1 MQVWLWIYCAMRAE
15 KSIDTLFILRTDK
28 RFKDW
33 KENSRCGRQSF
44 SLASLDSSLY
54 TREPDPSVGCADSS
68 PDKGSQWAVGD
79 AGPYGGDG
87 GAVDRLPLSQ
97 PAADSSPDKGSLC
110 GARWFCLRDPSP
122 LRVPAPL
129 TRGASAGD
137 RKGRP
142 YGPDKGSQTPHPTLR
157 GTFPSRGR
165 LWGMEQSQYTFF
177 LREV

>member
-33 KENSRCGRQSF
+33 KEHSRCGRQSL

-68 PDKGSQWAVGD
+68 PCRGAFAGRGGSVYGILRCAQDDSKFRGIAGDRKGR
-79 AGPYGGDG
+79 PYKDG
-87 GAVDRLPLSQ
+87 VTTPQS
-97 PAADSSPDKGSLC
+97 AAPT
-110 GARWFCLRDPSP
+110 
-122 LRVPAPL
+122 APL
-129 TRGASAGD
+129 TRGAFAGD

-142 YGPDKGSQTPHPTLR
+142 YGPDKGIQTPHPAR
-157 GTFPSRGR
+157 CATFPSGGR
-165 LWGMEQSQYTFF
+165 LK
-177 LREV
+177 LCH

>member
-33 KENSRCGRQSF
+33 KEHSRCGRQSL

-68 PDKGSQWAVGD
+68 PDKGS
-79 AGPYGGDG
+79 
-87 GAVDRLPLSQ
+87 
-97 PAADSSPDKGSLC
+97 LC
-110 GARWFCLRDPSP
+110 GARWFCYGILRCAQDDSKF
-122 LRVPAPL
+122 
-129 TRGASAGD
+129 RGIAGD

-142 YGPDKGSQTPHPTLR
+142 YGPDKGSQCPP
-157 GTFPSRGR
+157 PMRGR

-177 LREV
+177 LRIERFEKNAFSAKQYQPG